1 MPYAVLSADGEVEI
15 VESSLRKAVE
25 AAESEGALDVIIDT
39 APTTGRRQNPEPAG
53 GKGALKQLR
62 LPGGPQLRI
71 PPSAIDMP
79 LKDAWQ
85 RIKARTEPF
94 TQTGRTGIVRQ
105 FYPAEKSA
113 TLVKSMLGQNA
124 KTEKKKGHAENVDV
138 QGLNLTPYWMFANEG
153 DPLDVVLHSK
163 KRLPNMCAGSTEACR
178 HSCLVFAGQ
187 NYAADWS
194 IYAKFLKTRM
204 LFEDP
209 EAFGRLLLEA
219 CARHLKNAPKHGFL
233 PAVRLNVL
241 SDVPW
246 ELVFPEL
253 FATLPQ
259 LQFYD
264 YTKVPG
270 RQPPR
275 NYDLTFSNA
284 GGNLKQVQRYL
295 GQGGRVAV
303 VAHVPSWRSG
313 PPVKKRPGESAES
326 FAERKDEAAQALWVD
341 KLPKSCDVGGR
352 RYEIIDGDRNDVRF
366 LDDAPTIVA
375 LRWKSPGGQAAARAA
390 GALQV
395 SQKTKFVTEIEDFCG
410 LWVGAVTPSEQPDT
424 LEQTVYNLAPLEA
437 NPKKATRR
445 WGTARAGYTDSRIQR
460 AANVLIRGS

>member
-1 MPYAVLSADGEVEI
+1 MPYAVLSENGEVQL
-15 VESSLRKAVE
+15 VESSLRRAVD
-25 AAESEGALDVIIDT
+25 AAENAGALDVVIDT
-39 APTTGRRQNPEPAG
+39 APTGRRHNPPPRGE
-53 GKGALKQLR
+53 GALKQLR
-62 LPGGPQLRI
+62 LPGGPQLAI
-71 PPSAIDMP
+71 PAEACDMP
-79 LKDAWQ
+79 LRDAWQ
-85 RIKARTEPF
+85 NVRAKTEPF

-153 DPLDVVLHSK
+153 KPLDEVLHSS

-204 LFEDP
+204 LFDDP
-209 EAFGRLLLEA
+209 VSFGRLLYAA
-219 CARHLKNAPKHGFL
+219 CERHYRNSPKHGFL

-253 FATLPQ
+253 FVRLPG

-270 RQPPR
+270 REPPA
-275 NYDLTFSNA
+275 NYDLTFSNS
-284 GGNLKQVQRYL
+284 GGNVKLVEKHL
-295 GQGGRVAV
+295 AQGGRVAV
-303 VAHVPSWRSG
+303 VAHVPEWRFG
-313 PPVKKRPGESAES
+313 PPVPPRKEESKADYE
-326 FAERKDEAAQALWVD
+326 ARKEEAAHKLWVQR
-341 KLPKSCDVGGR
+341 LPKYCEIGGR
-352 RYEIIDGDRNDVRF
+352 RYPVIDGDRNDVRF
-366 LDDAPTIVA
+366 LDSKPAIVA
-375 LRWKSPGGQAAARAA
+375 LRWKNPGGQAAARAA
-390 GALQV
+390 GALGI
-395 SQKTKFVTEIEDFCG
+395 SQRTMFVTEIEDFCG
-410 LWVGAVTPSEQPDT
+410 LWIGAVTPSEQPDT
-424 LEQTVYNLAPLEA
+424 LEPTVYNLTPLEA
-437 NPKKATRR
+437 NPGGSRRSNR
-445 WGTARAGYTDSRIQR
+445 WGTARAGYGDDRARR
-460 AANVLIRGS
+460 AANRLVNG